1 MLLTD
6 ITFLIVFGVGILAFT
21 TMFFIWRGIFWLAWI
36 AAVFWLLFGL
46 WCRTALN
53 ENFMFMREIG
63 VIFIGIAIAMF
74 FAPFWIRARTSELE
88 VAPPEDIDIWA
99 GMADEH
105 RARVDKHKR
114 LRKSNRGDDE

>member
-6 ITFLIVFGVGILAFT
+6 ITFLIIFGCGILAFT
-21 TMFFIWRGIFWLAWI
+21 IMFFIWRGIFWLAWI
-36 AAVFWLLFGL
+36 SAIFWLLFGL
-46 WCRTALN
+46 WCRQTLDTT
-53 ENFMFMREIG
+53 FMFQRELGIL
-63 VIFIGIAIAMF
+63 FIGIAIAMF

-88 VAPPEDIDIWA
+88 VAPPDDIDIWA

-114 LRKSNRGDDE
+114 LKKSNRADE